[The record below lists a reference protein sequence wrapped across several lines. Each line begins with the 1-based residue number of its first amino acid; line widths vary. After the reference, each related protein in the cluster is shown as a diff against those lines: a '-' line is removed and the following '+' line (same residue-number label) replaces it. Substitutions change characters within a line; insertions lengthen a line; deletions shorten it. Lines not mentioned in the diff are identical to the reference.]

1 MEATNRL
8 VQVGGNRFVP
18 NRRSNNYR
26 TWSSARP
33 DTGRFGRFL
42 MVAGEKVGDVLF
54 HSRLYFGE
62 RGKGVASPATVHSE
76 YVQWKNKREK
86 KEQK

>member
-1 MEATNRL
+1 
-8 VQVGGNRFVP
+8 
-18 NRRSNNYR
+18 
-26 TWSSARP
+26 
-33 DTGRFGRFL
+33 